1 MLKEEVIFAFV
12 IDQAIGV
19 IHPVAIWCEVKL
31 WTIFLVAKFSSWLRN
46 HGTYL
51 ILTAVDFITSLFDA
65 SSVVSTLGLLGV
77 LGIIFM
83 ETGLLIGLVFP
94 GGEVVFLA
102 GIAASGAG
110 SAVLGD
116 AKLSAPLLF
125 ALAPVAAITGGEV
138 GYWFGKKYGRKF
150 FERPDSRFFNQK
162 MVNTTEK
169 WLLKYGPR
177 KALVFGRFIP
187 FARTLINPVCGVV
200 HLERK
205 LFSTWNAI
213 GAIIWTQVA
222 MGIGYLLGDLIEGSV
237 NKYLYPIIALIVLVT
252 LVPLDY
258 ETTHGLCT
266 LTLHGTVASD
276 NCQPRPVSSIFAA
289 DRHFFWAARPS
300 KIAFCNSIIN
310 CRLMARANLS

>member
-12 IDQAIGV
+12 INQPVWV

-31 WTIFLVAKFSSWLRN
+31 WAIFLVTKFASWMRN

-51 ILTAVDFITSLFDA
+51 ILTGMEFITNLFDA
-65 SSVVSTLGLLGV
+65 SAVVSTLGLIGV
-77 LGIIFM
+77 LAIIFM

-116 AKLSAPLLF
+116 AKLSAPWLF
-125 ALAPVAAITGGEV
+125 ALAPVAAIVGGEV
-138 GYWFGKKYGRKF
+138 GYWFGKKYGRRF
-150 FERPDSRFFNQK
+150 FDRPDSRFFNQK

-177 KALVFGRFIP
+177 KALIFGRFIP

-222 MGIGYLLGDLIEGSV
+222 IGIGYLLGDAIEGSV

-252 LVPLDY
+252 LVPMAV
-258 ETTHGLCT
+258 E
-266 LTLHGTVASD
+266 
-276 NCQPRPVSSIFAA
+276 IFKE
-289 DRHFFWAARPS
+289 WQS
-300 KIAFCNSIIN
+300 K
-310 CRLMARANLS
+310 RYKK